1 MARSGLVRNASSTRA
16 GRSSAAGACVLWK
29 ESGIPS
35 GKYVLTRVTH
45 PSAVMMSTFSR
56 SETGPSSS
64 TFQREARSD
73 VKRS

>member
-1 MARSGLVRNASSTRA
+1 MMRSGLVRNASSTKA

-29 ESGIPS
+29 ESGTLS
-35 GKYVLTRVTH
+35 GKYVLT
-45 PSAVMMSTFSR
+45 R